1 MNDIIREIENKIE
14 PNQTVIMATSGGPDS
29 MALLSLLLKTKNN
42 LKIVCAHVN
51 HKLRKESEAE
61 AKMVQA
67 YCQKNN
73 IIFEYMEITNYKG
86 NTENY
91 ARKKRYQFFQSLIK
105 KYNSK
110 YLLTAHHGDDLTE
123 TILMRIIRG
132 SSLKGY
138 GAFPQITNQEG
149 YKIYRPLIT
158 KTKEEILKYVQK
170 NNIPYAVDKTNESE
184 KFTRNRIRMHIL
196 PYLKKENKNIHLKFL
211 NFSKTINETENYFE
225 NIIKEKLPQI
235 YEDEAINISK
245 LRREKKLI
253 QKKIISKIL
262 IEEYG
267 ENITKINEN
276 HLNQIINIINS
287 NKPNQ
292 SLSLPL
298 KKRFVKEY
306 NKAYIKKINQTKE
319 YNYILNKEII
329 MANGHMIKIQGET
342 TDNSNYT
349 IKINSKE
356 IKMPIHIRNKQPG
369 DKITLK
375 GLNKS
380 KKIKEIFINEK
391 IPKEKRNIW
400 PVVTDDN
407 GQIIWL
413 PGLKKS
419 KFDKS
424 NNENYDIIM
433 RYF

>member
-170 NNIPYAVDKTNESE
+170 NNIPYVVDKTNESE

-225 NIIKEKLPQI
+225 NIRDIIRDYLTNIGKHDI
-235 YEDEAINISK
+235 MISK
-245 LRREKKLI
+245 
-253 QKKIISKIL
+253 
-262 IEEYG
+262 
-267 ENITKINEN
+267 
-276 HLNQIINIINS
+276 
-287 NKPNQ
+287 
-292 SLSLPL
+292 
-298 KKRFVKEY
+298 
-306 NKAYIKKINQTKE
+306 
-319 YNYILNKEII
+319 
-329 MANGHMIKIQGET
+329 
-342 TDNSNYT
+342 
-349 IKINSKE
+349 
-356 IKMPIHIRNKQPG
+356 
-369 DKITLK
+369 
-375 GLNKS
+375 
-380 KKIKEIFINEK
+380 
-391 IPKEKRNIW
+391 
-400 PVVTDDN
+400 
-407 GQIIWL
+407 
-413 PGLKKS
+413 
-419 KFDKS
+419 
-424 NNENYDIIM
+424 
-433 RYF
+433 

>member
-1 MNDIIREIENKIE
+1 
-14 PNQTVIMATSGGPDS
+14 
-29 MALLSLLLKTKNN
+29 
-42 LKIVCAHVN
+42 
-51 HKLRKESEAE
+51 
-61 AKMVQA
+61 
-67 YCQKNN
+67 
-73 IIFEYMEITNYKG
+73 
-86 NTENY
+86 
-91 ARKKRYQFFQSLIK
+91 
-105 KYNSK
+105 
-110 YLLTAHHGDDLTE
+110 
-123 TILMRIIRG
+123 MRIIRG

-170 NNIPYAVDKTNESE
+170 NNIPYVVDKTNESE

-235 YEDEAINISK
+235 YENEAINISK

-329 MANGHMIKIQGET
+329 LANGHMIKIQGET

-349 IKINSKE
+349 IKVNSKE